1 MLKYITGDLF
11 SHDFKNATTPII
23 IAHCV
28 NNRRAMGSGFV
39 VPLMK
44 RWPIVPQRYHQ
55 EPNLFLG
62 DVGYVKV
69 EDTLGGGVFVANM
82 VGQNNT
88 ISPNNPKPIKY
99 SAILKCME
107 NVARH
112 AKSLKAKII
121 APKFCSKRAG
131 GSWELIEE
139 LIEEIWADLDV
150 TIYQYDENLPNA

>member
-11 SHDFKNATTPII
+11 SHDFEKTKNYFVVHI
-23 IAHCV
+23 V
-28 NNRRAMGSGFV
+28 NDKYAMGSGFV

-62 DVGYVKV
+62 DVGYIKV
-69 EDTLGGGVFVANM
+69 EDNVFVGNM
-82 VGQNNT
+82 VGQHGT

-99 SAILKCME
+99 SALIKCME

-112 AKSLKAKII
+112 AEFIDAEIV
-121 APKFCSKRAG
+121 APKFGSLRSAG
-131 GSWELIEE
+131 NWELIEE
-139 LIEEIWADLDV
+139 LINEIWGNISV